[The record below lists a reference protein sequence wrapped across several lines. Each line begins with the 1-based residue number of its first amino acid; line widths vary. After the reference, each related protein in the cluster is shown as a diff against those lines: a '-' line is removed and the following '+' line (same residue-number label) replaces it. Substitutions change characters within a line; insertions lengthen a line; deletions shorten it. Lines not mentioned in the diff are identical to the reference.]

1 MFGNQ
6 IIYNFKDLIFDFEQL
21 INLSKNEL
29 IEIGSHTLTHAKLT
43 TLNNSEIYNE
53 LKNSK
58 EIIEKKIG
66 KKVNFLAYPYGSQN
80 EVNDNIIQIAK
91 QVGYEMA
98 FSPKVLLNKKIF
110 FDIPRYNIDNYIDQK
125 THIKNK
131 RI

>member
-6 IIYNFKDLIFDFEQL
+6 ISYNFKDLIFDFEQL

-58 EIIEKKIG
+58 VIIEKKI
-66 KKVNFLAYPYGSQN
+66 
-80 EVNDNIIQIAK
+80 
-91 QVGYEMA
+91 
-98 FSPKVLLNKKIF
+98 
-110 FDIPRYNIDNYIDQK
+110 
-125 THIKNK
+125 
-131 RI
+131 